1 MANEEEKVYESAGAE
16 LDDDFWL
23 EHGKKMLEGS
33 AGTTREAAKSLMT
46 GLGLLKA
53 FYLGI
58 LGFSDYIPKE
68 MAIEQKSLFLAPLVF
83 WLIALYFSIEAIIPE
98 RLAMNLRS
106 PDDIREKS
114 QSQLR
119 AKQRSLQ
126 KAFWLLAAGLVT
138 VLVLMVYRLQYS
150 V

>member
-1 MANEEEKVYESAGAE
+1 MANEPEIIYESGGAE

-33 AGTTREAAKSLMT
+33 LGTTREAAKSLMT

-68 MAIEQKSLFLAPLVF
+68 MEIEYKSLFLAPLVF

-98 RLAMNLRS
+98 KLAMNLRS

-126 KAFWLLAAGLVT
+126 LAFWLLAAGLVT
-138 VLVLMVYRLQYS
+138 VLVLMIYRLKYI

>member
-68 MAIEQKSLFLAPLVF
+68 MEIAQKSLFLAPLVL

-98 RLAMNLRS
+98 KLAMNLRS

-138 VLVLMVYRLQYS
+138 VLVLMVYRLKYC